1 MTNEDYEQWLPLVK
15 KVAWKF
21 RNNKYKIELEDL
33 EQIASIGLMRGFDS
47 FEDGKDASMQTHL
60 YNCIKWQIIRE
71 FDNYKR
77 IKRQIDY
84 NTTSLD
90 KPIGENED
98 MILEDIIKDET
109 IDIEASILDKMI
121 EEAYKK
127 EVAICLSGREKEIV
141 NKYLFY
147 NMNLTEIGKIY
158 DMPHTKV
165 GCIVNRGFRNL
176 KHKSKMIREKWL
188 ELKER
193 DLEKNIISAYNNPEK
208 VFFRIETTERLALK
222 YKKEIE
228 LLNFLQ
234 SVFDDLIYNK
244 SRKYRDFIA
253 YGMPNILNP
262 KDIFIYKE
270 LYLDKNDKRELIKQG
285 YSFDEIWNVERSIK
299 KQIILNKE
307 NVYKLWQ
314 NFSVGGEYEKKRL

>member
-1 MTNEDYEQWLPLVK
+1 MNQRKRELGDYITNEDYEQWLPLVK

-71 FDNYKR
+71 FDNCKR

-84 NTTSLD
+84 NITSLD

-121 EEAYKK
+121 EEVYKK
-127 EVAICLSGREKEIV
+127 EVDICLSGREKEIV

-147 NMNLTEIGKIY
+147 NMNLTEIGKI
-158 DMPHTKV
+158 
-165 GCIVNRGFRNL
+165 
-176 KHKSKMIREKWL
+176 
-188 ELKER
+188 
-193 DLEKNIISAYNNPEK
+193 
-208 VFFRIETTERLALK
+208 
-222 YKKEIE
+222 
-228 LLNFLQ
+228 
-234 SVFDDLIYNK
+234 
-244 SRKYRDFIA
+244 
-253 YGMPNILNP
+253 
-262 KDIFIYKE
+262 
-270 LYLDKNDKRELIKQG
+270 
-285 YSFDEIWNVERSIK
+285 
-299 KQIILNKE
+299 
-307 NVYKLWQ
+307 
-314 NFSVGGEYEKKRL
+314 